1 MNGDAE
7 VIAALR
13 ERGDPIE
20 VARPVRHWAYF
31 SSREG
36 AELYRNW
43 LLAIDFKV
51 VTVEDEPER
60 GDLTW
65 SLKYEHVGVP
75 TLETLT
81 AHTDLAAAKAQLFGG
96 AYDGWETSVE
106 PP

>member
-36 AELYRNW
+36 AELFRTW
-43 LLAIDFKV
+43 LADLGFADVAID
-51 VTVEDEPER
+51 EEPDRE
-60 GDLTW
+60 DLTW
-65 SLKYEHVGVP
+65 MVTYDHVVVP
-75 TLETLT
+75 TLEVI
-81 AHTDLAAAKAQLFGG
+81 AGHTDRAAAQAELYGG

-106 PP
+106 S